1 MRVAAENHLDEVV
14 YYRAEEKDKDI
25 AKPVFNIITELIF
38 DRRCHDIPRLRRW
51 KTFSKRRI
59 SVLKNMSIRNKL
71 VVSNMLM
78 VIVPVAIITAVI
90 LLTTLSI
97 TYFSTSKM
105 SFDPSFGSYLLYKTQ
120 FNVSSLEDKIK
131 TPKRAIPTGS
141 ARWIKS
147 VSLRSERG

>member
-1 MRVAAENHLDEVV
+1 
-14 YYRAEEKDKDI
+14 
-25 AKPVFNIITELIF
+25 
-38 DRRCHDIPRLRRW
+38 
-51 KTFSKRRI
+51 
-59 SVLKNMSIRNKL
+59 MSIRNKL
-71 VVSNMLM
+71 VVSNMLR

-120 FNVSSLEDKIK
+120 FNVSSLEDKIRLR
-131 TPKRAIPTGS
+131 KRAIPTGS